1 MEITGREQSPHWLPD
16 TVLVVEDDPAFR
28 DALAELIDTDPK
40 LRVAGC
46 AADAREAVAMV
57 RSLRP
62 DACLCD
68 VRLPG
73 GGGEF
78 VASEARR
85 SAPETRVVAL
95 SACDDLETIL
105 GMIRAGAVSYIV
117 KGTPGD
123 EVLDGVHRALRGQ
136 SSMPTIAAAEVG
148 ARLRGHDTRS
158 EEKVALLRKV
168 LDHNLMS
175 MVFQPIVAMRTG
187 APMAF
192 EALCRVSAPPPRTPD
207 LWFEDAAWHGL
218 GLEFELKAVRL
229 ALDHLTHLPDRCLLH
244 VNASPD
250 VAMSPELADVLQG
263 VEPGRVVLEI
273 TEHKEILDY
282 PALTAALA
290 PLRSAGVLIGVDDA
304 GSGFSSMSHIVNME
318 PDVIKLDISLVRDV
332 HLNRIRRSM
341 VGALAEFA
349 RQAGPMVVAEA
360 VEVEEERSTLLS
372 LGVNAGQGYLFGR
385 PAPCPMCARS
395 EVEDR
400 EALAVPA

>member
-1 MEITGREQSPHWLPD
+1 MEITGREQPTRWLPE

-73 GGGEF
+73 GGGEL

-105 GMIRAGAVSYIV
+105 GMIQAGAVSYIV

-136 SSMPTIAAAEVG
+136 SSMPTIATAEVA

-158 EEKVALLRKV
+158 EERVALLRKV

-187 APMAF
+187 VPMAF
-192 EALCRVSAPPPRTPD
+192 EALCRISAPPPRTPD

-218 GLEFELKAVRL
+218 GLEFELKAIRL
-229 ALDHLTHLPDRCLLH
+229 ALEHLPHLPGRCLLH
-244 VNASPD
+244 VNASPA
-250 VAMSPELADVLQG
+250 VAMTPQLASTLLTSVD
-263 VEPGRVVLEI
+263 PGRIVLEL
-273 TEHKEILDY
+273 TEHTEILDY
-282 PALTAALA
+282 AALTAALA
-290 PLRSAGVLIGVDDA
+290 PLRQAGVLIGVDDA

-360 VEVEEERSTLLS
+360 VEV
-372 LGVNAGQGYLFGR
+372 
-385 PAPCPMCARS
+385 
-395 EVEDR
+395 
-400 EALAVPA
+400 

>member
-1 MEITGREQSPHWLPD
+1 MEITGREQALHWLPD

-40 LRVAGC
+40 LLVVGRAG
-46 AADAREAVAMV
+46 DAIEAIAMV

-73 GGGEF
+73 GGGEL

-105 GMIRAGAVSYIV
+105 GMIQAGAVSYIV
-117 KGTPGD
+117 KGTPIA
-123 EVLDGVHRALRGQ
+123 EVLEGVHRALRGQ

-158 EEKVALLRKV
+158 EERVTLLRKV

-175 MVFQPIVAMRTG
+175 MVFQPIVDMRTG
-187 APMAF
+187 VPMAF
-192 EALCRVSAPPPRTPD
+192 EALCRISASPPRTPD

-218 GLEFELKAVRL
+218 GLDFELKAIRL
-229 ALDHLTHLPDRCLLH
+229 ALDHLPHLPGRCLLH
-244 VNASPD
+244 VNASPF
-250 VAMSPELADVLQG
+250 VAMAPELAALLKPI
-263 VEPGRVVLEI
+263 EPGRVVLEI
-273 TEHKEILDY
+273 TEHTEILDY
-282 PALTAALA
+282 AALTAALA
-290 PLRSAGVLIGVDDA
+290 PLRAAGVLIGVDDA

-372 LGVNAGQGYLFGR
+372 LGVNAAQGYLFGR
-385 PAPCPMCARS
+385 PAPCSCVRLAM
-395 EVEDR
+395 EER
-400 EALAVPA
+400 EAVAVSA

>member
-1 MEITGREQSPHWLPD
+1 MEITGREQPAHWLPE

-46 AADAREAVAMV
+46 AADAREAIAMV

-73 GGGEF
+73 GGGQL

-105 GMIRAGAVSYIV
+105 GMIQAGAVSYIV

-136 SSMPTIAAAEVG
+136 SSMPTIATNEVA

-158 EEKVALLRKV
+158 EERVALLRKV

-187 APMAF
+187 VPMAY
-192 EALCRVSAPPPRTPD
+192 EALCRISAPPPRTPD

-218 GLEFELKAVRL
+218 GLEFELKAIRL
-229 ALDHLTHLPDRCLLH
+229 ALDHLPHLPARCLLH
-244 VNASPD
+244 VNASPA
-250 VAMSPELADVLQG
+250 VAMTPEVAALLTT
-263 VEPGRVVLEI
+263 VEPGRIVLEI
-273 TEHKEILDY
+273 TEHTEILDY
-282 PALTAALA
+282 AALTAALA
-290 PLRSAGVLIGVDDA
+290 PLRASGVLIGVDDA

-385 PAPCPMCARS
+385 PAPCVCVAAAL
-395 EVEDR
+395 EER
-400 EALAVPA
+400 EAVAISA